1 VFRSHGAQIRRHP
14 NTEATGVPLPGM
26 ARSAIVTGASSGTGA
41 ATARELADAG
51 MDLALAAR
59 REERLEELADELESA
74 YDVDAVAV
82 PTDLREEDAVDAL
95 VEATVERFG
104 GLDVLV
110 NNAGLAAGG
119 DVAEL
124 STEDYQLMTEVNE
137 RGSFFATRAA
147 LPHLRESQGHLVFV
161 GSFAGQYPRPYNPV
175 YAATKWWVRGFAL
188 SVAAQVGDQGIG
200 VTVVNPAEIRTEF
213 GGDDGE
219 AFQDRFAPG
228 EASEPEEVAEAIRFA
243 ATRERSGVSEL
254 DLFRRDKL
262 ADTFE

>member
-1 VFRSHGAQIRRHP
+1 
-14 NTEATGVPLPGM
+14 M

-41 ATARELADAG
+41 ATARALAAEG

-59 REERLEELADELESA
+59 REERLQELASELRTE
-74 YDVDAVAV
+74 YDVEAVAV

-104 GLDVLV
+104 HLDVLV
-110 NNAGLAAGG
+110 NNAGLAKGG
-119 DVAEL
+119 DVADL
-124 STEDYQLMTEVNE
+124 STDDYQLMTEVNE
-137 RGSFFATRAA
+137 RGCFFATRAA
-147 LPHLRESQGHLVFV
+147 LPHLVDSQGNLLFV
-161 GSFAGQYPRPYNPV
+161 GSFAGKFPRPYNPV

-188 SVAAQVGDQGIG
+188 SVGAQVGDEGVA

-219 AFQDRFAPG
+219 AFEDRFEPG
-228 EASEPEEVAEAIRFA
+228 EASEPEEVADAIRFA